1 MRLSEYKA
9 GTILV
14 DGDGKVFIHDGFVN
28 ADGYGVIIGESSYG
42 MIMKS
47 NGIGNWMK
55 WHIKGVATK
64 EQISEFIAK
73 VRKTQEIINYQGGQ
87 IMSNIYKED
96 FVDEDTGE
104 VVEMEIDLD
113 KLHKHHKEDK
123 Q

>member
-28 ADGYGVIIGESSYG
+28 ADGYGVIIGEDSDG
-42 MIMKS
+42 TIQKS

-64 EQISEFIAK
+64 EQISKFFTNI
-73 VRKTQEIINYQGGQ
+73 RKTPKIINY
-87 IMSNIYKED
+87 
-96 FVDEDTGE
+96 
-104 VVEMEIDLD
+104 
-113 KLHKHHKEDK
+113 
-123 Q
+123 